1 MTSLFDTP
9 ETKENIESYHNL
21 LVGPEAKFK
30 TDEDLAKG
38 KYESDNYIKT
48 LERQLDEYRKDLIK
62 EREGNTLRAE
72 LQSLKDQLKQPVHAM
87 NAAQQSQSTPAP
99 ADKPSF
105 DPNEVKSLVSNTV
118 KEIENSKRKEANF
131 KLVQDKL
138 TERFGNNYQPLL
150 EQQIKALD
158 LTIEEAN
165 ELATTRPQVFLKTF
179 GLDNPPKQ
187 ENITSPPRTTL
198 NTTQFKPEVQ
208 KRTWSYY
215 QKMKMEDPKRYVS
228 PATNVQMH
236 KDALELGD
244 TFMDGDFNKD
254 NKELTRELGYRAQ
267 PPSAI
272 GGYNPFKK

>member
-1 MTSLFDTP
+1 MTSLMDTP
-9 ETKENIESYHNL
+9 ETKENIESYYNL

-30 TDEDLAKG
+30 TAEDMAKG
-38 KYESDNYIKT
+38 KYESDNYVKT

-62 EREGNTLRAE
+62 EREENTLRAE
-72 LQSLKDQLKQPVHAM
+72 LEKLKDQIKQPS
-87 NAAQQSQSTPAP
+87 QQSQSTPAP

-105 DPNEVKSLVSNTV
+105 NPDEVKSLVSNAV
-118 KEIENSKRKEANF
+118 KEIENSKRKETNF

-158 LTIEEAN
+158 LTIDEAN
-165 ELATTRPQVFLKTF
+165 ELARTRPQVFLKTF
-179 GLDNPPKQ
+179 GLDSPPKQ
-187 ENITSPPRTTL
+187 ENISSPPRTSM
-198 NTTQFKPEVQ
+198 NTTQFKPTVE

-215 QKMKMEDPKRYVS
+215 QKMKMEDPKRYIS
-228 PATNVQMH
+228 PDTNVQMH
-236 KDALELGD
+236 KDMMELGD
-244 TFMDGDFNKD
+244 TFMDGDFNKQD
-254 NKELTRELGYRAQ
+254 RELTKEIGYRAQ